1 MIKLYYI
8 EYQDTVKFFYKD
20 TSLEMLKDNKLVAFL
35 KACYKKYGK
44 NIKFKGLI

>member
-8 EYQDTVKFFYKD
+8 EYQDTVKFFRNNVNIDIPKD
-20 TSLEMLKDNKLVAFL
+20 QKLVAFL

-44 NIKFKGLI
+44 NIKFKELV